1 MTGEIET
8 RVDELLLEQGEYV
21 PMELLLQEARLEYA
35 DYEAWRH
42 GDIDRLEEALFGDPQ
57 QVCDLLRHAAEYLE
71 RRGWQPVDT
80 PYTRWGRGG
89 ADDAGSALRFST
101 SDALDDLFRR
111 SYRKPEDLPQMDLFT
126 DSPATALCN
135 SIIEAVLNKDIVA
148 ARRRLD
154 RLTDTAPSDNR
165 LGDLDLLTDA
175 LEELEQT
182 PADVSQAL
190 SQLQRMLVPAVE
202 RLLGTAASRQYL
214 VPHWRR
220 LSRALEK
227 TPFRNET
234 PWLHASYTAAQAL
247 DWTGVRDAIE
257 HEQHW
262 RSYPILL
269 QRHAEACDR
278 QRDPAGWWSWF
289 TLLWWH
295 PGNEDALDNSHPEL
309 RQLWEAFQ
317 TIEPEMPVRSLP
329 SWALLQ
335 RPGLA
340 HLADNPR
347 CNMDEA
353 PADFATLLALI
364 SLRRQSADGG
374 PREMTLRA
382 QLQGQN
388 AELLRHFLMAAG
400 NMAMG
405 KQATA
410 PRHA

>member
-234 PWLHASYTAAQAL
+234 PWLHASYTAAEAL

-257 HEQHW
+257 REQHW
-262 RSYPILL
+262 RNSPTLL
-269 QRHAEACDR
+269 QRYAAACDR
-278 QRDPAGWWSWF
+278 QRDPLGWWSWF
-289 TLLWWH
+289 SLLWWH
-295 PGNEDALDNSHPEL
+295 PGHEEALDNSHSEL

-317 TIEPEMPVRSLP
+317 SIEPELPVRSFP
-329 SWALLQ
+329 SWALIQ
-335 RPGLA
+335 RPGLL
-340 HLADNPR
+340 HLADNSR
-347 CNMDEA
+347 CDINDA
-353 PADFATLLALI
+353 PADFATLLALTRLRRQ
-364 SLRRQSADGG
+364 SGDGGPEEMALRTQLREQDAELLQHFLRRQSA
-374 PREMTLRA
+374 
-382 QLQGQN
+382 
-388 AELLRHFLMAAG
+388 
-400 NMAMG
+400 
-405 KQATA
+405 
-410 PRHA
+410 